1 MVSLDKSNCKINNNS
16 NKYNHLYMPSD
27 IKNHISFSESDFY
40 MMFIKLRL
48 DSKRRKVMAFS

>member
-1 MVSLDKSNCKINNNS
+1 MVNLDRSIFKINNNS

-27 IKNHISFSESDFY
+27 INNHISFSESDFY

-48 DSKRRKVMAFS
+48 DSKRRKAMAFS